1 MKIIK
6 KRSSPANKAQ
16 LHSRLKFCKLPCA
29 HETEINRQHFFTD
42 DGTHV

>member
-6 KRSSPANKAQ
+6 KRSSPANKTQ

-29 HETEINRQHFFTD
+29 HETEVNRQHFFTD